1 MRIMCV
7 MLALMAIAA
16 MVHAAE
22 KTGEPAKAAGVKIV
36 ILGDSTVAD
45 YATTSTTRGW
55 GQMIGEGFLPNVTI
69 VNLAANGRS
78 AKSFIKEKRLDK
90 ALAEKANYALIQF
103 GHNDS
108 HAKGRPEAT
117 DPNGD
122 YSEYLREYVNAFR
135 KGDTEPIFVTPMHR
149 GRFEEGKVSQE
160 LLPYAQAMKRIAAEM
175 AVPVVDL
182 HTASG
187 ELYNRLGKDGIADLF
202 CNEKDRTH
210 FSPKGARAMAGMV
223 LKGLADACPALKDI
237 IKPEWQKGEPASQP
251 AQGAAK

>member
-1 MRIMCV
+1 MRTTCLVVTV
-7 MLALMAIAA
+7 MAFAAILHASEK
-16 MVHAAE
+16 AAE
-22 KTGEPAKAAGVKIV
+22 TAKSGGIKIV
-36 ILGDSTVAD
+36 ILGDSTVSD
-45 YATTSTTRGW
+45 YPSTSSMRGW
-55 GQMIGEGFLPNVTI
+55 GQMIGEGFTDKVKI
-69 VNLAANGRS
+69 VNLAASGRS
-78 AKSFIKEKRLDK
+78 TKTFITEKRLDK

-122 YSEYLREYVNAFR
+122 YREYLRTYVTAFR
-135 KGDTEPIFVTPMHR
+135 KADTEPIFVTPMHR
-149 GRFEEGKVSQE
+149 GTFQEGKVTQE
-160 LLPYAQAMKRIAAEM
+160 LLPYTQAMKQVAAEM

-187 ELYNRLGKDGIADLF
+187 ELYNKLGKDGIADLF

-223 LKGLADACPALKDI
+223 LKGLADACPAFKEV

-251 AQGAAK
+251 AKGTDK